1 MAASTLTGNTGTGGS
16 GGYGYYAGGTGGN
29 GAGGL
34 YVGSGGTVQMAAST
48 LTGNTGTGGSGGDGY
63 DAGGTG
69 GNGTGG
75 VLVAGGGTFRYQ
87 SGTVTISS
95 NTGTDGI
102 GGDASPTFGT
112 PGSFGTSSP
121 NISGSADNSWV
132 YDLPPSI
139 TGAAVPA
146 NATYAAGQN
155 LVFSV
160 TYNEAVTVNTTGG
173 TPSIALMLDTG
184 GPVQAAYVGGSGS
197 DTLTFRYT
205 VAAGDLDTNGI
216 TAATSISLNGGT
228 IQDSG
233 SNNAPTTGI
242 PFVSTTGV
250 LVDAVAPSVT
260 SINLGGVPPPTLSA
274 WITPSPF
281 PRR

>member
-1 MAASTLTGNTGTGGS
+1 MFSIALGT
-16 GGYGYYAGGTGGN
+16 A
-29 GAGGL
+29 
-34 YVGSGGTVQMAAST
+34 
-48 LTGNTGTGGSGGDGY
+48 
-63 DAGGTG
+63 
-69 GNGTGG
+69 
-75 VLVAGGGTFRYQ
+75 
-87 SGTVTISS
+87 
-95 NTGTDGI
+95 
-102 GGDASPTFGT
+102 
-112 PGSFGTSSP
+112 GSFGTSSP

-139 TGAAVPA
+139 TSAAIPA

-155 LVFSV
+155 LYFSV

-260 SINLGGVPPPTLSA
+260 SINLGGGVPPPTLSA